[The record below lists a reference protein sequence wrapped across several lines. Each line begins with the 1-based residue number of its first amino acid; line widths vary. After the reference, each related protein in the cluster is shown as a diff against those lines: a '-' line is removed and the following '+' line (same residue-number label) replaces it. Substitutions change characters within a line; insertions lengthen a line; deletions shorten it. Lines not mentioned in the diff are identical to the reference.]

1 MQIQSAIRDGQ
12 AVMSLAGTFDFN
24 AHRDFRQAYE
34 ELLEAQGVRS
44 LELDFA
50 RVDYVDSSAL
60 GMLLILRDKAEARG
74 KQVILSRPRGTV
86 RQVLEIANFGKLFP
100 LRD

>member
-1 MQIQSAIRDGQ
+1 MHIQTAVRDGQ
-12 AVMSLAGTFDFN
+12 AVLSLAGAFDFN
-24 AHRDFRQAYE
+24 SHRDFRHACE
-34 ELLEAQGVRS
+34 TLLEAQGVRS
-44 LELDFA
+44 LELDLA
-50 RVDYVDSSAL
+50 QVDYVDSSAL

>member
-1 MQIQSAIRDGQ
+1 MHIQTAVRDGQ
-12 AVMSLAGTFDFN
+12 AVQSLAGAVEFN
-24 AHRDFRQAYE
+24 SNQDFRHASE
-34 ELLEAQGVRS
+34 TLLEAQGVRC
-44 LELDFA
+44 LRLDLA
-50 RVDYVDSSAL
+50 QVDYVDSSAS
-60 GMLLILRDKAEARG
+60 GMLLIQRDKATARG